1 MPLSG
6 GIADIRA
13 RFDAA
18 MAGFGGF
25 EPQPLLAVGVSGGAD
40 SLALLRLTDAWCRER
55 GGAVL
60 AITFD
65 HRLRPESAAEAA
77 RLGGWLAGLGI
88 AHRILVWEGEK
99 PETGIEAA
107 ARQARHAALEAACRA
122 EGVLHL
128 LFAHHAG
135 DQRETVTMRAARGP
149 GPGEAGMAALDAR
162 RDVRVLRP
170 LLGFEKAELEAFCR
184 ALGQP
189 WIEDPSNASDAFERN
204 RVRKR
209 LATLPK
215 ERLAAL
221 DAAIADAQARR
232 AAAEAERTARIQ
244 AWTRI
249 SSLGFAWVD
258 MEAWRAAP
266 HDAAADRGFLAAL
279 LRCIGGGG
287 YAPPRL
293 ALDRACETLLAGQGA
308 TLAGCVLRPG
318 GGGLWILREC
328 RSAAPPPRPDAVL
341 WDGRFAVAPEWTDR
355 LRYPRDAAEREAVL
369 AAFAVLGPG
378 EAPPSCAV
386 AARIPV
392 ADTAEGVCVPGLLG
406 YDPGIPPVRFRPP
419 HGVSACTVW
428 LAQPSVRLMY

>member
-1 MPLSG
+1 MPLGG
-6 GIADIRA
+6 GIAEVRA

-25 EPQPLLAVGVSGGAD
+25 ESRPLLAVGVSGGAD
-40 SLALLRLTDAWCRER
+40 SLALLRLADAWCRER
-55 GGAVL
+55 GGSVL
-60 AITFD
+60 AITVD

-77 RLGGWLAGLGI
+77 RLGGWLAGLDI
-88 AHRILVWEGEK
+88 PHRILVWEGEK

-107 ARQARHAALEAACRA
+107 ARHARHAALEAVCRA
-122 EGVLHL
+122 AGALHL
-128 LFAHHAG
+128 LLAHHAG

-170 LLGFEKAELEAFCR
+170 LLGCEKAELEGLCR
-184 ALGQP
+184 ALSQP

-209 LATLPK
+209 LAALPQEK
-215 ERLAAL
+215 LAAL
-221 DAAIADAQARR
+221 DAAIAAAQARR
-232 AAAEAERTARIQ
+232 AAAEAATAARVQ
-244 AWTRI
+244 AWARL
-249 SSLGFAWVD
+249 SPLGFAWVD
-258 MEAWRAAP
+258 AAAWRAAP
-266 HDAAADRGFLAAL
+266 RDAAADRGFLAAL

-318 GGGLWILREC
+318 GGGLWVLREC
-328 RSAAPPPRPDAVL
+328 RSAPPPHCAAGL
-341 WDGRFAVAPEWTDR
+341 WDGRFSVAAEWQGR
-355 LRYPRDAAEREAVL
+355 LRYPRDAAERQAVL
-369 AAFAVLGPG
+369 AAFSAFGPG

-392 ADTAEGVCVPGLLG
+392 ADAADGVCVPGLLG
-406 YDPGIPPVRFRPP
+406 YDPGVPPVRFRPP

-428 LAQPSVRLMY
+428 LAPPGARLMY